1 MGLTKRSS
9 SIMAVSLYSLVLVG
23 VISATAYGGHYRFH
37 GGHHSKLPKP
47 VMKTAP
53 TMSIAEIA
61 TADSRFSTLLA
72 AVKAAGLAETLS
84 GAGSFTV
91 FAPTND
97 AFAMVPKETLDFL
110 LANPDDLKAVLLRHV
125 LPTKVPS
132 SNINNGRSSV
142 VTVGGESITVNRA
155 NGKISVTSSAGE
167 ANVIIPDVEAT
178 NGIIHAVD
186 TVF

>member
-23 VISATAYGGHYRFH
+23 VISATAYGGHYRYH

-97 AFAMVPKETLDFL
+97 AFAKVPKETLDFL

-125 LPTKVPS
+125 LPTK
-132 SNINNGRSSV
+132 
-142 VTVGGESITVNRA
+142 
-155 NGKISVTSSAGE
+155 ISVTSSAGK

-178 NGIIHAVD
+178 NGIIHAV
-186 TVF
+186 